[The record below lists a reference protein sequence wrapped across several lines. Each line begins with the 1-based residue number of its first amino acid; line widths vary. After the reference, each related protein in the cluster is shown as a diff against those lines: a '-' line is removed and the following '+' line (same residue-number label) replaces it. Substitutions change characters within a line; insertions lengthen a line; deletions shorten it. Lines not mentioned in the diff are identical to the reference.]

1 LRDDDGLKH
10 RGNSAK
16 ISGLGYF
23 LKGHTLVYFHIQERK
38 HIFGDANYNALAEK
52 SLEKIQDYFNF
63 FRLEGSTEN
72 KY

>member
-38 HIFGDANYNALAEK
+38 HIFGDANYNALAAK
-52 SLEKIQDYFNF
+52 SLEKNRILEF
-63 FRLEGSTEN
+63 FRLEVSTEN
-72 KY
+72 